1 MTDTLSI
8 EQLLARLERAA
19 TTGAMA
25 IACDADGTLWRGDIG
40 ETLFLAA
47 LERGLFREA
56 ARETLAAD
64 AAACGARASGD
75 ANELARALFD
85 AYYDGRYDEQRAF
98 GMMAWAF
105 AGWSESEL
113 TSFSARV
120 LDDFGF
126 DEAVREQTRA
136 LLAWA
141 ARHDHRVW
149 VVSAS
154 PELIVFEAARRLGL
168 PRARVVAMRVAEDDG
183 VLLPA
188 LGCPATYAAGKLARL
203 REHTHDALLAA
214 LGDSIYDLAL
224 LKDALV
230 PVAVD
235 PKPSLRAALDELA
248 GAVVLRV

>member
-1 MTDTLSI
+1 
-8 EQLLARLERAA
+8 
-19 TTGAMA
+19 
-25 IACDADGTLWRGDIG
+25 
-40 ETLFLAA
+40 
-47 LERGLFREA
+47 
-56 ARETLAAD
+56 
-64 AAACGARASGD
+64 
-75 ANELARALFD
+75 
-85 AYYDGRYDEQRAF
+85 
-98 GMMAWAF
+98 MMAWAF